1 MTAAEPHGAL
11 EGVRVIDASNLIAGP
26 MAGMLLGDLGADV
39 IKIEHPQHGDPIREH
54 GPSKGGIGLWWT
66 EISRNK
72 RLITLYLGDT
82 AGRDVFLRL
91 ARTADVVIENFRPG
105 TLERWGL
112 GFDAL
117 ECENPRLVLARLT
130 GFGQKGPRKDQPGF
144 GTIAESMSGFA
155 YRNGNPDG
163 APTLPPFGLADSV
176 AGMSAALAIVS
187 ALQARERTGKGQ
199 EIDVAI
205 IEPLLTVLMP
215 QDIVFDQTGE
225 VMSRLGN
232 RSAAN
237 APRNNYRAGDGR
249 WVAISASTQST
260 ADALLRLVGRQDVV
274 ARPWF
279 KTADGRLAH
288 VDELDAIVGAWVA
301 TMTADEAV
309 AACAKAGTPATTI
322 YTTADVFADEQYAAI
337 GSIAEVSHPVLG
349 AVRMARTPFRMSRT
363 PPRIRWA
370 GPPAKGQHNA
380 EVYGELGIGEDEQRA
395 LRAKGVI

>member
-1 MTAAEPHGAL
+1 MTTAEPRAAL
-11 EGVRVIDASNLIAGP
+11 EGIRVIDASNLIAGP

-39 IKIEHPQHGDPIREH
+39 IKIEHPQHGDAIREH
-54 GPSKGGIGLWWT
+54 GPSKDGIGLWWT
-66 EISRNK
+66 EMSRNK
-72 RLITLYLGDT
+72 RLVTLYLGDP
-82 AGRDVFLRL
+82 AGRDVFVRL

-105 TLERWGL
+105 TLERWGI
-112 GFDAL
+112 GFDVL
-117 ECENPRLVLARLT
+117 ERENPRLVLARLT

-155 YRNGNPDG
+155 HRNGYPDG

-176 AGMSAALAIVS
+176 AGMSAAFAIVS

-225 VMSRLGN
+225 VMGRLGN

-237 APRNNYRAGDGR
+237 APRNNYRAADGR

-260 ADALLRLVGRQDVV
+260 ADALLRLIGREDVV
-274 ARPWF
+274 AQLWF
-279 KTADGRLAH
+279 ETADGRLAH
-288 VDELDAIVGAWVA
+288 VNELDAIIGAWVA
-301 TMTADEAV
+301 TMTADDVV

-337 GSIAEVSHPVLG
+337 GAIAEVPHPMLG
-349 AVRMARTPFRMSRT
+349 TVRMARTPFRMSRT

-370 GPPAKGQHNA
+370 GPPTKGQHNA
-380 EVYGELGIGEDEQRA
+380 EVYGELGIGEEEQAA